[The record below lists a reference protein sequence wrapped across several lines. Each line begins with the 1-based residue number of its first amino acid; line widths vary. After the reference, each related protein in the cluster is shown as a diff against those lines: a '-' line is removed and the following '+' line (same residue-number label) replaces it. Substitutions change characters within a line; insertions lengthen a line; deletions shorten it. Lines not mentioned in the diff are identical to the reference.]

1 MNKDKYVFA
10 QMVEFL
16 DNYKFLRI
24 VKKYDGNKYV
34 KHFTCWNQL
43 LTLMFGQLCN
53 RESLRDL
60 IVALNAHQ
68 EKCYH
73 LGVGKHVTRS
83 NLAKAN
89 ENRDYRIFEDFAFHM
104 ISEARKKRVNDIF
117 KLNGNVYAFDS
128 TTIDL
133 CLKLFPWANFSTYK
147 GGIKIHTL
155 YDVET
160 QVPAFIHITEAKIN
174 DVRAMDVI
182 TYESGSFYVFDRA
195 YNDYHRLYKIHMMD
209 SFFVVRAKTNIK
221 ARVLKWKRRLPKNI
235 LSDCEIELTGFYTQK
250 SYPETIRLVRFWDE
264 EDEREFVYLT
274 NAKHI
279 PALQVAELYK
289 NRWQVELF
297 FKWLK
302 QHLKIKKFWG
312 TSENAVKIQV
322 YSAIIAYCLV
332 AIMQHDMKLNRST
345 YEVLQILGIS
355 LTDKTPLRNLF
366 SKTKFNDVKEQNGL
380 DGPNLFSNSGRFL

>member
-10 QMVEFL
+10 QIIGFL
-16 DNYKFLRI
+16 DNFKFLRI
-24 VKKYDGNKYV
+24 VKKYDGNRYV

-60 IVALNAHQ
+60 IVVLNAHK

-73 LGVGKHVTRS
+73 LGVGKNVTRS

-104 ISEARKKRVNDIF
+104 INEARKKRVSEIF

-133 CLKLFPWANFSTYK
+133 CLNLFPWAKFRKHK
-147 GGIKIHTL
+147 GGIKVHTL

-160 QVPAFIHITEAKIN
+160 QVPAFIHITEAKVN
-174 DVRAMDVI
+174 DVKAMDTI
-182 TYESGSFYVFDRA
+182 PYESGTYYVFDRA
-195 YNDYHRLYKIHMMD
+195 YNDYKRLFKIHMND
-209 SFFVVRAKTNIK
+209 SYFVVRAKTNIK
-221 ARVLKWKRRLPKNI
+221 SKVLKWKRRMPENI
-235 LSDCEIELTGFYTQK
+235 LSDCEIELTGHYSK
-250 SYPETIRLVRFWDE
+250 KHYPERIRMVKYWDE
-264 EDEREFVYLT
+264 EDRREFVYLT

-279 PALQVAELYK
+279 SALQVADLYK

-302 QHLKIKKFWG
+302 QHLKIKRFWG

-322 YSAIIAYCLV
+322 YSAITAYCLV
-332 AIMQHDMKLNRST
+332 AIMQHDMELDRST
-345 YEVLQILGIS
+345 YEVLQVLGIS
-355 LTDKTPLRNLF
+355 LTDKTPLKDLF
-366 SKTKFNDVKEQNGL
+366 SKSKFNDVKDQSGLNGP
-380 DGPNLFSNSGRFL
+380 DLFENFKF

>member
-332 AIMQHDMKLNRST
+332 AIMQQDMKLNRST

-366 SKTKFNDVKEQNGL
+366 SKTKFNDVKEQSGL
-380 DGPNLFSNSGRFL
+380 DGPNLFSNYNF

>member
-133 CLKLFPWANFSTYK
+133 CLKLFPWANFRTYK

-297 FKWLK
+297 FKWFK

-366 SKTKFNDVKEQNGL
+366 SKTKFNDVKEQSGL
-380 DGPNLFSNSGRFL
+380 DGPNLFSNYNF

>member
-73 LGVGKHVTRS
+73 LGVGKNVTRS

-366 SKTKFNDVKEQNGL
+366 SKTKFNDVKEQSGL
-380 DGPNLFSNSGRFL
+380 DGPNLFSNYNF

>member
-133 CLKLFPWANFSTYK
+133 CLKLFPWANFRTHK

-366 SKTKFNDVKEQNGL
+366 SKTKFNDVKEQSGL
-380 DGPNLFSNSGRFL
+380 DGPNLFSNYNF